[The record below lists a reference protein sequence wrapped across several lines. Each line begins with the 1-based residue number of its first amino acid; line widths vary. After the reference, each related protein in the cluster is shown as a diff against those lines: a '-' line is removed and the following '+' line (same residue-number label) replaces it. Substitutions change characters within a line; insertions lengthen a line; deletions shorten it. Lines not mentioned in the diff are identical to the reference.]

1 MTQPADLHPPTH
13 PADLPDGSDL
23 RLVVADM
30 DGTLLDADGVVPDAF
45 WPLLDEMRQR
55 GIVFAPASGR
65 QYATLLDLFR
75 SHADGMS
82 FIAENGTLVMR
93 DGVEVASMPLDRGF
107 VVDAI
112 TRLRGMVEHG
122 GRDLGLVL
130 CAKQSAWVE
139 RDDPDFLA
147 ECGKYYALLQH
158 TDDVLSVDDDVLKI
172 AVYDF
177 GDGEHDTAPLLAD
190 MRATHQVVVSGR
202 HWIDL
207 MPKDANKGVA
217 VRALQHALGITAAQ
231 TAAFGDYLNDY
242 ELMGAAGMAFAMA
255 NAHPRVVDAAS
266 HVAPANVDE
275 GVVTVLEHLLAHGR
289 TA

>member
-1 MTQPADLHPPTH
+1 MSQPDATH
-13 PADLPDGSDL
+13 PSELPDGSDL

-30 DGTLLDADGVVPDAF
+30 DGTLLDASGEVPEGF
-45 WPLLDEMRQR
+45 WPLLDEMRER

-65 QYATLLDLFR
+65 QYATLLDLFS
-75 SHADGMS
+75 SHAQGMS
-82 FIAENGTLVMR
+82 FIAENGTLVVR
-93 DGVEVASMPLDRGF
+93 DGVEVASMPLDRAF
-107 VVDAI
+107 VVDAV
-112 TRLRGMVEHG
+112 TRLRAMVEHD

-139 RDDPDFLA
+139 RTDPDFLA
-147 ECGKYYALLQH
+147 ECRKYYALLQH
-158 TDDVLSVDDDVLKI
+158 TDDILGVDDEVLKI
-172 AVYDF
+172 AVFDF

-190 MRATHQVVVSGR
+190 MRATHQVVVSGQ

-207 MPKDANKGVA
+207 MAKDANKGVA
-217 VRALQHALGITAAQ
+217 VRALQDALGVTAEQ

-255 NAHPRVVDAAS
+255 NAHPQVLDAAT

-275 GVVTVLEHLLAHGR
+275 GVVSVLGHLLSHGR
-289 TA
+289 DD